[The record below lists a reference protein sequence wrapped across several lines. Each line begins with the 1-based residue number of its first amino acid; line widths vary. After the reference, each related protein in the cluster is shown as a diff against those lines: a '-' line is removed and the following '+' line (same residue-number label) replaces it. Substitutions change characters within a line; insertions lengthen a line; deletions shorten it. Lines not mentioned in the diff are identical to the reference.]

1 MSILRVSVKE
11 IVMSVRS
18 TMSEYT
24 QPPNE
29 NWVEQNSGKRLLLEF
44 HNSEYIVTI
53 EEVNDE

>member
-1 MSILRVSVKE
+1 
-11 IVMSVRS
+11 
-18 TMSEYT
+18 MSEYT

>member
-1 MSILRVSVKE
+1 VNVKE
-11 IVMSVRS
+11 IVTNERF

>member
-1 MSILRVSVKE
+1 MSVKE